1 MAGVIAQTP
10 RLSATLFATRS
21 SERRLLQS
29 SPDWNEALGA
39 DWPDRIMQVIVSD
52 LFHAKQGR
60 TIARWVVPGGPTVF
74 LKRHYTLPRLD
85 GFFASLFPR
94 QYWSA
99 GMQEA
104 ARLNW
109 VARQGIFVP
118 RVVAA
123 GEFRGRW
130 GKLQSFLAVEE
141 LAGMRALHEIIPDAA
156 KQLSPAD
163 FARWKRGLIA
173 EVARLS
179 RELHRRRAFHKDL
192 YLCHFFAY
200 DADIEKVPDD
210 WKGRIAMIDFHRL
223 GRYNLF
229 WAKWQAKDLAQLL
242 YSTFDVPGVTPRD
255 RVRFWKLYCGGDWGG
270 AMTPPRIV
278 RFTAAVK
285 ADRYYKHNQ
294 KLTALA
300 QSAPR
305 AEGGK

>member
-10 RLSATLFATRS
+10 RLTASLHVPRAA
-21 SERRLLQS
+21 ERRILQS
-29 SPDWNEALGA
+29 APDWNEALGA
-39 DWPDRIMQVIVSD
+39 DWPDRIMHLKVSD

-60 TIARWVVPGGPTVF
+60 TIARWAVPGGPTVF

-109 VARQGIFVP
+109 AARHGIFVP

-141 LAGMRALHEIIPDAA
+141 LTGMRALHEIIPDASQ
-156 KQLSPAD
+156 QLSPAD
-163 FARWKRGLIA
+163 FARWKRGLIG
-173 EVARLS
+173 EIARLS

-200 DADIEKVPDD
+200 DADIATIPDD
-210 WKGRIAMIDFHRL
+210 WTGRIAMIDFHRL
-223 GRYNLF
+223 GHYSFF

-242 YSTFDVPGVTPRD
+242 YSTFGVPGVTARD
-255 RVRFWKLYCGGDWGG
+255 RVRFWKLYHGGDWGG
-270 AMTPPRIV
+270 VMPPPRIV
-278 RFTAAVK
+278 HFTAAVK
-285 ADRYYKHNQ
+285 ADRYDKHNR
-294 KLTALA
+294 KLAALA
-300 QSAPR
+300 RQTQN